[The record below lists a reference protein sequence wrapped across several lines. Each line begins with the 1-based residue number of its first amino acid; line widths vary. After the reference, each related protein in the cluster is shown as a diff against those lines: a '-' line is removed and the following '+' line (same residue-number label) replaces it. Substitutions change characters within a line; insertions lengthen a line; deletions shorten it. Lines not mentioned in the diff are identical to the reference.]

1 MSKQRKSISPVIA
14 TVIIVAVAISIAI
27 AVAFWMSG
35 IVGLFTRNERVEVL
49 NAYADWNETLK
60 TWMVVL
66 HLRNSGSSDATID
79 EIFINGRPHDSWAS
93 LTNNQYAYIANAR
106 VALNANDLKENGTV
120 PTGNSYPYIDG
131 GTSGNITLN
140 SASTKLSGKTV
151 QLFDFTNGVPLKAGS
166 EMTIILLI
174 PGPGID
180 TSVLPGYTG
189 GVDFK
194 HGSSIEIKV
203 HTAGGREYP
212 KEVPLP

>member
-1 MSKQRKSISPVIA
+1 MSKRRKSISPVIA

-49 NAYADWNETLK
+49 NAYADWNENYK
-60 TWMVVL
+60 AWVVVL

-93 LTNNQYAYIANAR
+93 LDNNQFAYVAGTRIAF
-106 VALNANDLKENGTV
+106 NANDLLLNQSSS
-120 PTGNSYPYIDG
+120 PTTAGYPYIAN
-131 GTSGNITLN
+131 GTSNGYINLTTNKLGTYQIT
-140 SASTKLSGKTV
+140 
-151 QLFDFTNGVPLKAGS
+151 QFDFTNGVPLKAGS
-166 EMTIILLI
+166 EMTIAILI

-180 TSVLPGYTG
+180 TVLKGYTA